1 MLQTQTKASELEKL
15 SKLIYAG
22 KLKIHVETVLPLT
35 EARKA
40 QELSQ
45 NGHARGKIVLKVV

>member
-1 MLQTQTKASELEKL
+1 LIQI
-15 SKLIYAG
+15 SKLVATGIV
-22 KLKIHVETVLPLT
+22 KVNVETTFPLS

-45 NGHARGKIVLKVV
+45 SGHARGKIVLKVEV